1 MIGGA
6 NNRPGGAE
14 ASAPPSDQPGLNAF
28 WLRTERLLSGLA
40 TLALWVSGAGL
51 TLMTIIIFWQVFSR
65 YVLNHSP
72 SWTEAFSVLLMGWF
86 IFLGAAVGVRERTHL
101 GFDVLLYFL
110 PSSAKAVLRSISDV
124 VVLAFGAGMIVYG
137 IQLAR
142 LTWETVM
149 PSLLLPGGVSFL
161 PVVLGG
167 ALVCLFSLER
177 LAGRFAGLP
186 VDADIHA
193 TGEEM

>member
-1 MIGGA
+1 MK
-6 NNRPGGAE
+6 
-14 ASAPPSDQPGLNAF
+14 SF
-28 WLRTERLLSGLA
+28 WLATERLLSQLA
-40 TLALWVSGAGL
+40 RLALWVSGAGL

-65 YVLNHSP
+65 YVLNRSP
-72 SWTEAFSVLLMGWF
+72 SWTESFSVLLMGWF

-110 PSSAKAVLRSISDV
+110 PHAAKAVLRSISDI

-137 IQLAR
+137 VQLTM
-142 LTWETVM
+142 LTWNTVM
-149 PSLLLPGGVSFL
+149 PSLALPGGVGFL
-161 PVVLGG
+161 PVILGG

-186 VDADIHA
+186 VDADQYA
-193 TGEEM
+193 TGEEDL

>member
-1 MIGGA
+1 MTGTGST
-6 NNRPGGAE
+6 PGGAGTSALPSGQS
-14 ASAPPSDQPGLNAF
+14 ASTRF
-28 WLRTERLLSGLA
+28 WLGVERLLSGVA
-40 TLALWVSGAGL
+40 RLALWVSGAGL
-51 TLMTIIIFWQVFSR
+51 TLMTIIIAWQVFSR
-65 YVLNHSP
+65 YVLNRSP
-72 SWTEAFSVLLMGWF
+72 SWTEASAVLLMGWF

-110 PSSAKAVLRSISDV
+110 PKPAKAVLRTISDI
-124 VVLAFGAGMIVYG
+124 VVLAFGGGMIVYG

-142 LTWETVM
+142 LTWKTVM

-161 PVVLGG
+161 PVILGG

>member
-1 MIGGA
+1 MTSMDDK
-6 NNRPGGAE
+6 PSGAE
-14 ASAPPSDQPGLNAF
+14 VSAPPMARLGSSAF
-28 WLRTERLLSGLA
+28 WLRAERLLSGLA
-40 TLALWVSGAGL
+40 RLALWISGAGL

-65 YVLNHSP
+65 YVLNRSP

-110 PSSAKAVLRSISDV
+110 PASAKAVLRTVSDV

-137 IQLAR
+137 VQLAR
-142 LTWETVM
+142 LTWKTVM
-149 PSLLLPGGVSFL
+149 PSLMLPGGVAFL
-161 PVVLGG
+161 PVILGG
-167 ALVCLFSLER
+167 AMVCLFSLER

-186 VDADIHA
+186 VDTDIHA
-193 TGEEM
+193 TGEEV

>member
-1 MIGGA
+1 MK
-6 NNRPGGAE
+6 P
-14 ASAPPSDQPGLNAF
+14 F
-28 WLRTERLLSGLA
+28 WLAIERLLSGLA
-40 TLALWVSGAGL
+40 RLALWVSGIGL
-51 TLMTIIIFWQVFSR
+51 TLMTVIIFWQVFSR
-65 YVLNHSP
+65 YILNSSP
-72 SWTEAFSVLLMGWF
+72 SWTEPFSVLLMGWF

-110 PSSAKAVLRSISDV
+110 PTAAKAVLRSISDI

-137 IQLAR
+137 VQLAR
-142 LTWETVM
+142 LTWNTVM
-149 PSLLLPGGVSFL
+149 PSLAFPGGVGFL

-186 VDADIHA
+186 VDADQYA
-193 TGEEM
+193 TGEEGL

>member
-1 MIGGA
+1 MTSMDDRPSGA
-6 NNRPGGAE
+6 DVP
-14 ASAPPSDQPGLNAF
+14 APPVAQPGLNAF
-28 WLRTERLLSGLA
+28 WLRAERLLSSLA

-65 YVLNHSP
+65 YVLNRSP

-110 PSSAKAVLRSISDV
+110 PASAKAVLRTVSDV
-124 VVLAFGAGMIVYG
+124 VVLAFGTGMIVYG

-142 LTWETVM
+142 LTWNTVM
-149 PSLLLPGGVSFL
+149 PSLLLPGGVAFL
-161 PVVLGG
+161 PVILGG

>member
-1 MIGGA
+1 MA
-6 NNRPGGAE
+6 
-14 ASAPPSDQPGLNAF
+14 QPGSNAF
-28 WLRTERLLSGLA
+28 WLRAERLLSGLA
-40 TLALWVSGAGL
+40 TLALWISGAGL

-65 YVLNHSP
+65 YVLNRSP

-110 PSSAKAVLRSISDV
+110 PASAKAVLRTVSDV

-142 LTWETVM
+142 LTWNTVM
-149 PSLLLPGGVSFL
+149 PSLMLPGGVAFL
-161 PVVLGG
+161 PVILGG

-193 TGEEM
+193 TGEEV

>member
-1 MIGGA
+1 MK
-6 NNRPGGAE
+6 
-14 ASAPPSDQPGLNAF
+14 SF
-28 WLRTERLLSGLA
+28 WLATERLLSQLA
-40 TLALWVSGAGL
+40 KLALWVSGAGL

-65 YVLNHSP
+65 YVLNSSP
-72 SWTEAFSVLLMGWF
+72 SWTESFSVLLMGWF

-110 PSSAKAVLRSISDV
+110 PPSGKGVLRSISDV
-124 VVLAFGAGMIVYG
+124 VVFAFGFGMIVYG
-137 IQLAR
+137 IQLSR
-142 LTWETVM
+142 LTWNTVM
-149 PSLLLPGGVSFL
+149 PSLDLPGGVGFL

-186 VDADIHA
+186 VDADQYA
-193 TGEEM
+193 TGEGDL

>member
-1 MIGGA
+1 MTSTDD
-6 NNRPGGAE
+6 RPGGAD
-14 ASAPPSDQPGLNAF
+14 ASAPSLARPGGTAF
-28 WLRTERLLSGLA
+28 WLRAERLLSGLA

-65 YVLNHSP
+65 YLLNRSP

-110 PSSAKAVLRSISDV
+110 PASAKAVLRTISDI
-124 VVLAFGAGMIVYG
+124 VVLAFGCGMIVYG

-142 LTWETVM
+142 LTWGTVM
-149 PSLLLPGGVSFL
+149 PSLALPGGVGFL
-161 PVVLGG
+161 PVIFGG
-167 ALVCLFSLER
+167 VLVCLFSLER

-186 VDADIHA
+186 VDVDIHA

>member
-1 MIGGA
+1 MNGTG
-6 NNRPGGAE
+6 NGPSSAE
-14 ASAPPSDQPGLNAF
+14 VPALPSGASAMRGF
-28 WLRTERLLSGLA
+28 WLSAERVLSGLA
-40 TLALWVSGAGL
+40 RLALWVSGAGL

-65 YVLNHSP
+65 YVLNRSP
-72 SWTEAFSVLLMGWF
+72 SWTESFSVLLMGWF

-101 GFDVLLYFL
+101 GFDVLLYVL
-110 PSSAKAVLRSISDV
+110 PGSAKAVLRSISDL

-137 IQLAR
+137 VQLAR
-142 LTWETVM
+142 LTWNTVM
-149 PSLLLPGGVSFL
+149 PSLTLPGGVSFL
-161 PVVLGG
+161 PVILGG

-193 TGEEM
+193 TGEEL

>member
-1 MIGGA
+1 MTNTDNRPSGA
-6 NNRPGGAE
+6 NT
-14 ASAPPSDQPGLNAF
+14 SAPPVAKPETNAF
-28 WLRTERLLSGLA
+28 WLRAERLLSGLA

-51 TLMTIIIFWQVFSR
+51 TLMTIIIAWQVFSR
-65 YVLNHSP
+65 YVLNRSP
-72 SWTEAFSVLLMGWF
+72 SWTEASSVLLMGWF

-110 PSSAKAVLRSISDV
+110 PAPAKAVLRTISDI
-124 VVLAFGAGMIVYG
+124 VVLAFGGGMIIYG

-142 LTWETVM
+142 LTWGTIM
-149 PSLLLPGGVSFL
+149 PSLALPGGVGFL
-161 PVVLGG
+161 PVILGG
-167 ALVCLFSLER
+167 GLVCLFSLER

-186 VDADIHA
+186 VETDIHA

>member
-1 MIGGA
+1 MTGTGSTSGGA
-6 NNRPGGAE
+6 GTSALPSRQS
-14 ASAPPSDQPGLNAF
+14 ASRRF
-28 WLRTERLLSGLA
+28 WLGVERLLSGVA
-40 TLALWVSGAGL
+40 RVALWVSGAGL
-51 TLMTIIIFWQVFSR
+51 TLMTIIIAWQVFSR
-65 YVLNHSP
+65 YVLNRSP
-72 SWTEAFSVLLMGWF
+72 SWTEASAVLLMGWF

-110 PSSAKAVLRSISDV
+110 PKPAKAVLRTISDV
-124 VVLAFGAGMIVYG
+124 VVLAFGGGMIVYG
-137 IQLAR
+137 VQLAR
-142 LTWETVM
+142 LTWNTVM

-161 PVVLGG
+161 PVILGG

-186 VDADIHA
+186 VDVDIHA

>member
-1 MIGGA
+1 MNGTGNGPSSAEAPALASGA
-6 NNRPGGAE
+6 SAMRGFWLGAE
-14 ASAPPSDQPGLNAF
+14 
-28 WLRTERLLSGLA
+28 RVLSGLA
-40 TLALWVSGAGL
+40 RLALWISGAGL

-65 YVLNHSP
+65 YVLNRSP
-72 SWTEAFSVLLMGWF
+72 SWTESFSVLLMGWF

-101 GFDVLLYFL
+101 GFDVLLYVL
-110 PSSAKAVLRSISDV
+110 PASAKAVLRSISDL

-137 IQLAR
+137 VQLAR
-142 LTWETVM
+142 LTWNTVM
-149 PSLLLPGGVSFL
+149 PSLALPGGVSFL
-161 PVVLGG
+161 PVILGG

-193 TGEEM
+193 TGEEP

>member
-1 MIGGA
+1 MNARGNG
-6 NNRPGGAE
+6 PGSAE
-14 ASAPPSDQPGLNAF
+14 NSALPSREPAMRGF
-28 WLRTERLLSGLA
+28 WLDAERILSGLA
-40 TLALWVSGAGL
+40 RLALWVSGAGL

-65 YVLNHSP
+65 YVLNRSP
-72 SWTEAFSVLLMGWF
+72 SWTESFSVLLMGWF

-101 GFDVLLYFL
+101 GFDVLLYVL
-110 PSSAKAVLRSISDV
+110 PVSAKAVLRSISDL

-137 IQLAR
+137 VQLAR
-142 LTWETVM
+142 LTWNTVM
-149 PSLLLPGGVSFL
+149 PSLALPGGVSFL
-161 PVVLGG
+161 PVILGG

-193 TGEEM
+193 TGEEP

>member
-1 MIGGA
+1 MSRTDETSGGA
-6 NNRPGGAE
+6 GM
-14 ASAPPSDQPGLNAF
+14 SAPPARVLNAF
-28 WLRTERLLSGLA
+28 WRRVERMLAALARLS
-40 TLALWVSGAGL
+40 LWISGAGL

-65 YVLNHSP
+65 YLLNRSP

-110 PSSAKAVLRSISDV
+110 PGSAKAVLRSISDI

-137 IQLAR
+137 VQLAR
-142 LTWETVM
+142 LTWNTVM
-149 PSLLLPGGVSFL
+149 PSLSLPGGVSFL
-161 PVVLGG
+161 PVILGG

-186 VDADIHA
+186 VDADIYA
-193 TGEEM
+193 TGEEV